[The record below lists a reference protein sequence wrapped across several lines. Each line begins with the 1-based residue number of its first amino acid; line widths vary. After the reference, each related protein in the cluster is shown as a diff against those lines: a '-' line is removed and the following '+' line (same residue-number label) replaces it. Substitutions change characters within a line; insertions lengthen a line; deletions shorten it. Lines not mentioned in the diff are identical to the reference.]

1 MNKSQWTKGSYPSK
15 DVLHVSSWSFTK
27 IFLEEGAPETKKR
40 ERNCVHQFEDVPYSW
55 RSYGAFC
62 TTWDCMRLESFT
74 YPYSYTWKEPHL
86 HFWPPELLVFQEE
99 NWLSWLSFKKSYIK
113 KKKGE
118 WASYHNL
125 SAPWKSSHELHYP
138 LPTSNKRIGIE
149 SKTCWICN

>member
-15 DVLHVSSWSFTK
+15 DVLHVSPWSFTK

-55 RSYGAFC
+55 RSYSAFC

-74 YPYSYTWKEPHL
+74 YPYSYTWKELHL

-113 KKKGE
+113 KKRVNEPHIIISVHREK
-118 WASYHNL
+118 ALMNYTI
-125 SAPWKSSHELHYP
+125 HYQ
-138 LPTSNKRIGIE
+138 LPTKG
-149 SKTCWICN
+149 